1 MEGCRLQ
8 SRSSAIT
15 LSAGFGGGSGGEKRA
30 GPEAPGAAEAK
41 TAIESSGGDLNRA
54 TSIVFQ
60 RRLSKL
66 QQENEELSVMLNEL
80 SAAGT
85 WAYVYVCNNVTRGS
99 MACVRVRLLPSPR
112 WYCVQCLQQSVRVKC
127 TTATVLFSE
136 VAAGACNRYFV

>member
-1 MEGCRLQ
+1 MLSPIHHDRELDWCSLQ
-8 SRSSAIT
+8 SRSIDSVT
-15 LSAGFGGGSGGEKRA
+15 RLSAGFGGGGGGGGKRA
-30 GPEAPGAAEAK
+30 DPEAPGAAEAK

-85 WAYVYVCNNVTRGS
+85 
-99 MACVRVRLLPSPR
+99 
-112 WYCVQCLQQSVRVKC
+112 
-127 TTATVLFSE
+127 
-136 VAAGACNRYFV
+136 

>member
-15 LSAGFGGGSGGEKRA
+15 LSAGFGGGAGGEKRA

-85 WAYVYVCNNVTRGS
+85 WAYVCMYIRMQCYSWVDGLCTRVIAPVSG
-99 MACVRVRLLPSPR
+99 LL
-112 WYCVQCLQQSVRVKC
+112 
-127 TTATVLFSE
+127 
-136 VAAGACNRYFV
+136 